1 MPTRHEPSMVQG
13 FLESAGRIVEYPA
26 GEVIFAQGHDCES
39 VLYVQA
45 GGVKLSVVAKNGH
58 EAVVAMLGRGEFFG
72 EGCLAGQPVRLQH
85 ATAIILSTI
94 VVIAKEHMVRVL
106 HEQSAL
112 SDRFI
117 AHMLARNL
125 RMEDDLVDQLF
136 HSAEQRLARTLLLLA
151 RPRERGD
158 ATGVMP
164 KVTQTTLGEMI
175 GTTRSRVNAFMKHF
189 ERLGF
194 IEYTSHELRVH
205 PTLQA
210 VVDGRDEHP
219 MRVRARAQGDSFSK
233 EAPVSRS
240 NALLSSER

>member
-1 MPTRHEPSMVQG
+1 MRTRPEPSMVHA
-13 FLESAGRIVEYPA
+13 FLESAGRMVEYPS
-26 GEVIFAQGHDCES
+26 GGVIFTQGDGCES
-39 VLYVQA
+39 VLYVHA
-45 GGVKLSVVAKNGH
+45 GGVRLSVVAKGGR
-58 EAVVAMLGRGEFFG
+58 EAVVAMLGPGDFFG

-85 ATAIILSTI
+85 ATAILLSTI

-117 AHMLARNL
+117 AHMLARNI
-125 RMEDDLVDQLF
+125 RAEDDLVDQIF
-136 HSAEQRLARTLLLLA
+136 HSAEQRLARTLLRLA
-151 RPRERGD
+151 PPRQRGD

-210 VVDGRDEHP
+210 VVDARDEQPVH
-219 MRVRARAQGDSFSK
+219 VRARAHG
-233 EAPVSRS
+233 
-240 NALLSSER
+240 